1 MEATATVPIPATTE
15 VMTIWA
21 RERAMRSRAVG
32 VDRRSMLFMHGLV
45 KRQVSFPW
53 KRSGPLRQMMPR
65 RRVTATQAW
74 ASPVP
79 RSRALDA
86 EAGSQTWKPPMSRAG
101 K

>member
-1 MEATATVPIPATTE
+1 
-15 VMTIWA
+15 
-21 RERAMRSRAVG
+21 MRSRAVG
-32 VDRRSMLFMHGLV
+32 VDRRSMLFMHGFV

-79 RSRALDA
+79 RAAPWTPRPAP
-86 EAGSQTWKPPMSRAG
+86 QTWKPPMSRDG
-101 K
+101 